1 MTTETFA
8 SVALGLYVVGLV
20 MTFGLR
26 SWAHRRT
33 TGDSGFRG
41 LSGRPGS
48 APWWGGVLF
57 AGALALTT
65 VGLVLAVTG
74 TTPPIDVPAGLG
86 WTGLVVAVIGF
97 ALVLLAQSG
106 MGRSWRIGVDHAER
120 TELVTGGLFA
130 LARNPFFTAMG
141 LALGGLV
148 LMVPTAST
156 FAGLVCLVVAVQVQV
171 RVVEEPYLL
180 ATHAEAY
187 ARYAARVGRF
197 IPGIGRLHTTYLRG
211 TEGR

>member
-1 MTTETFA
+1 M
-8 SVALGLYVVGLV
+8 
-20 MTFGLR
+20 
-26 SWAHRRT
+26 
-33 TGDSGFRG
+33 
-41 LSGRPGS
+41 
-48 APWWGGVLF
+48 LF

-197 IPGIGRLHTTYLRG
+197 IPGIGRLHATHLRG